1 MPYKLRDRLTQEEW
15 FERQRNGEMTD
26 AEIERAR
33 AAGSESWCIDDLTF
47 LHEIGALDWSL
58 ADSLMFQGFI
68 SAHGSPEEQAQL
80 ESLQLGFR
88 RPTESIN

>member
-58 ADSLMFQGFI
+58 VDSLMFQGFI
-68 SAHGSPEEQAQL
+68 SAHGSPEEQARL
-80 ESLQLGFR
+80 ESLNVGFR
-88 RPTESIN
+88 RSTESIN